1 MHTWLSR
8 PTKLGRAN
16 AGSMSPSQERL
27 LDPKLPPL
35 NLRQLPQIRVRSYPA
50 CRAPADTFI
59 HLADGPLQS
68 QRTALTTVTLRD
80 DASWMTSSS
89 PESVHHHATAM
100 SNESGTGNESGARAR
115 GGGTGA
121 ALAAPIEPTPESV
134 HQSATAMGNESGAR
148 ARGGGA
154 GAALAAPISS
164 SSPPL
169 FVSWAEPPAPAPHE
183 RLFVS
188 WAQSSWALD
197 AAAALSAARA
207 TASRA
212 AAAEASALAATTIMA
227 AKAAAAEAEAAAAA
241 AAEAEAVAEAEAEL
255 ALTLAGAARGEANSE
270 LSPRAEMAQWRGG
283 RGEHSARSP
292 FLTSKRFERVRGCR
306 VSQSPHITSQS
317 LSADEA
323 TRRREHML
331 TQSFGPQFK
340 GVRHWNAHLASLSD
354 AEFQHRYQREKS
366 GSPPRTAPRPST
378 PRPASSE
385 TPPIGAMSLG
395 LHRSLPCHSEPSFA
409 LLRAVRARSPI
420 DPSLNLMCVSPRGL
434 RNTGDEQPS
443 PPSPR
448 DSPPRS
454 PVRGLLAL
462 HV

>member
-100 SNESGTGNESGARAR
+100 SNESGT
-115 GGGTGA
+115 
-121 ALAAPIEPTPESV
+121 
-134 HQSATAMGNESGAR
+134 GNESGAR